1 MFSYFFFEKMEER
14 LNHFKNRFFAFV
26 NRKIDVN
33 DEEIFAI
40 EILPN
45 DINML

>member
-1 MFSYFFFEKMEER
+1 MFSYIFFEKMEER